1 MSVNAE
7 SDEGKVVSW
16 WVRKDF
22 GKQAVGALK
31 TGLAAILCVWLGDK
45 IGLIHSYWA
54 AVSAIVVMGFDNT
67 LTFASCRDRILGTA
81 IGAFLG
87 WITCYLWHDHYV
99 VYGLAVAVCIFVCSA
114 FAFDKAGRLA
124 AVTLSI
130 IVLVSI
136 DGSPGRAAI
145 ARFSEVGFGI
155 VVALAVTMLVFPS
168 RSERAA
174 IKATI

>member
-1 MSVNAE
+1 MSTNSKSQE
-7 SDEGKVVSW
+7 SKLSSW
-16 WVRKDF
+16 WEQKNF
-22 GKQAVGALK
+22 GTQALGSFK
-31 TGLAAILCVWLGDK
+31 TGLAAILCVWLGDRV
-45 IGLIHSYWA
+45 GLIHSYWA

-67 LTFASCRDRILGTA
+67 LTFASCRDRILGTG

-87 WITCYLWHDHYV
+87 WMTCYLWHDHYV
-99 VYGLAVAVCIFVCSA
+99 VYGLAVAICIFICSA

-168 RSERAA
+168 RPEKAA
-174 IKATI
+174 LKASI

>member
-1 MSVNAE
+1 MSTNSA
-7 SDEGKVVSW
+7 SHKGKVASW
-16 WVRKDF
+16 WVQKNF

-31 TGLAAILCVWLGDK
+31 TGLAAILCMWLGDL

-87 WITCYLWHDHYV
+87 WIACYLWHGDYLI
-99 VYGLAVAVCIFVCSA
+99 YGLAVAVCIFVCSA

-130 IVLVSI
+130 IVLVKI
-136 DGSPGRAAI
+136 DGGPAQAAI

-168 RSERAA
+168 RSEKADM
-174 IKATI
+174 KATI

>member
-1 MSVNAE
+1 MSTNAE
-7 SDEGKVVSW
+7 SLEGQVVSW
-16 WVRKDF
+16 WVRKNF
-22 GKQAVGALK
+22 GRQAVGALK

-87 WITCYLWHDHYV
+87 WIACHVWHGHYL

-155 VVALAVTMLVFPS
+155 IVALAVTMLVFPS
-168 RSERAA
+168 RSEKAD

>member
-1 MSVNAE
+1 MSANAE
-7 SDEGKVVSW
+7 SHEGKVVSW
-16 WVRKDF
+16 WAQKNF
-22 GKQAVGALK
+22 HKQAEGALK
-31 TGLAAILCVWLGDK
+31 AGLAAVLCVWLGNL
-45 IGLIHSYWA
+45 IGLVHSYWA
-54 AVSAIVVMGFDNT
+54 AVSAIVVMGLDST
-67 LTFASCRDRILGTA
+67 LTVASCRDRILGTA

-87 WITCYLWHDHYV
+87 WITCYVWHGHYV

-136 DGSPGRAAI
+136 DGGPGRAAI

-168 RSERAA
+168 RSEKAD

>member
-1 MSVNAE
+1 MSTNAE

-16 WVRKDF
+16 WVQKNF
-22 GKQAVGALK
+22 GRQAVGALK
-31 TGLAAILCVWLGDK
+31 TGFAAVLCIWLGNL
-45 IGLIHSYWA
+45 IGLTHSYWA

-67 LTFASCRDRILGTA
+67 LTFSSCRDRILGTA

-87 WITCYLWHDHYV
+87 WITCYVWHGHYL

-124 AVTLSI
+124 AVALSI
-130 IVLVSI
+130 IVLVKL
-136 DGSPGRAAI
+136 DGGPAQAAM
-145 ARFSEVGFGI
+145 ARFLEVGFGI

-168 RSERAA
+168 RSEKADV
-174 IKATI
+174 KATI